1 MRPIG
6 ILGGTF
12 DPIHLGHLR
21 LAEDLA
27 ETLDIKEVRVLP
39 TGTPPHR
46 NPTHARAADRLE
58 MTRLAIAD
66 NPRFVLDEHEI
77 HKTKR
82 CYMVDTLGELRD
94 EVGPKRPL
102 VLFVGGDAFMGL
114 DGWRH
119 WQQLFDL
126 AHIAV
131 AHRPGFQPE
140 TWLDRIAPPL
150 LTQLLMRRANKPGE
164 IAGAPAGRIW
174 LQAVTQLDISS
185 SNIRLRI
192 QAGQSIRYLVPDAV
206 QDYIQRND
214 LYLSQ

>member
-27 ETLDIKEVRVLP
+27 EALDIKEVRILP

-46 NPTHARAADRLE
+46 DPTLVPARDRLE
-58 MTRLAIAD
+58 MTRLAIAG
-66 NPRFVLDEHEI
+66 NPRFVLDEHEV

-94 EVGPKRPL
+94 ELGPKRPL

-114 DGWRH
+114 DGWH
-119 WQQLFDL
+119 NWQQLFEL

-131 AHRPGFQPE
+131 AHRPGFPPE
-140 TWLDRIAPPL
+140 TWLDRIAPAL
-150 LTQLLMRRANKPGE
+150 LTQLLMRRANKATDL
-164 IAGAPAGRIW
+164 AGAPAGRIW
-174 LQAVTQLDISS
+174 LQAVTQMDISS
-185 SNIRLRI
+185 SGIRTRI
-192 QAGQSIRYLVPDAV
+192 KAGQSIRYLVPETV
-206 QDYIQRND
+206 HDYIQQHR
-214 LYLSQ
+214 LYL

>member
-21 LAEDLA
+21 LAEELA

-46 NPTHARAADRLE
+46 TPAHVPAADRLA
-58 MTRLAIAD
+58 MVRLAIAG

-77 HKTKR
+77 HKTKP
-82 CYMVDTLGELRD
+82 CYMVDTLAALREEL
-94 EVGPKRPL
+94 GPKRPL

-114 DGWRH
+114 DGWHEWKR
-119 WQQLFDL
+119 LFDL

-131 AHRPGFQPE
+131 AHRPGFPPE
-140 TWLDRIAPPL
+140 TWLDRIAPAL
-150 LTQLLMRRANKPGE
+150 LTQMLVCRSNKPSDL
-164 IAGAPAGRIW
+164 AAAPAGRIW
-174 LQAVTQLDISS
+174 LQAVSQLDISS
-185 SNIRLRI
+185 SGIRTRT
-192 QAGQSIRYLVPDAV
+192 QAGQSIRYLVPEAV
-206 QDYIQRND
+206 HDYIQHHR
-214 LYLSQ
+214 LYL